1 MHADDP
7 SATNH
12 PLAPRMAAIAFIAF
26 NVALGGMYG
35 TFSMLLPAVEARLG
49 VGRELSS
56 LGVPLVSLAV
66 AVMAPVTGILAARV
80 SLRSLLVAGA
90 VLMATGYAMLA
101 SAHSILVYLLAF
113 GLLLG
118 PGVAIVGTVM
128 PSTLVT
134 RWFAANRGRALGLV
148 HIPIMLVVM
157 PLAATFVLRA
167 YGLTTVY
174 LLLAALMA
182 VLVVP
187 FLFVVDRP
195 PAGWQHDDRQPSPIA
210 AEPLTV
216 GAILATPQFWTATLG
231 FASLAGGAVLLG
243 AHLFPMATG
252 WGFDPTR
259 AATLIALMSFA
270 GMAGTPLFGWLSD
283 KVGGRNALAIA
294 ALDSVFLWL
303 LLLIAHPPF
312 ALTAIVIALI
322 GFHGGGIVPSLS
334 MTLSQRFGEAS
345 FSRAYGL
352 ANMMSL
358 PVTMLVVPIA
368 AAVFVRTGSYG
379 GALAGQAGLL
389 AIAAILLAVIGGGR
403 SRAVAAH
410 TVKL

>member
-1 MHADDP
+1 MHGDDP
-7 SATNH
+7 RGANH
-12 PLAPRMAAIAFIAF
+12 PLAPRMAAIAFLAF

-35 TFSMLLPAVEARLG
+35 TFSVLLPAVEARLG

-56 LGVPLVSLAV
+56 LGVPLVSVAV
-66 AVMAPVTGILAARV
+66 AVMAPVTGILASRV
-80 SLRSLLVAGA
+80 SLRALMVAGA
-90 VLMATGYAMLA
+90 VLMAAGYAMLA
-101 SAHSILVYLLAF
+101 ATHAIVLNLLAH
-113 GLLLG
+113 GLLVG

-134 RWFAANRGRALGLV
+134 RWFATNRGRALGLV
-148 HIPIMLVVM
+148 HIPIMLAIM
-157 PLAATFVLRA
+157 PLAASFVLRA

-174 LLLAALMA
+174 LLLAGLMA
-182 VLVVP
+182 LLILP

-195 PAGWQHDDRQPSPIA
+195 PIA
-210 AEPLTV
+210 VERTSTAPV
-216 GAILATPQFWTATLG
+216 GAPPLSVGEILATPQFWTATLG
-231 FASLAGGAVLLG
+231 FASLSGGAVLLG

-252 WGFDPTR
+252 WGFDATR
-259 AATLIALMSFA
+259 GATLIALMSFA

-283 KVGGRNALAIA
+283 RVGGRNALAIA

-312 ALTAIVIALI
+312 LLTAIVIALI
-322 GFHGGGIVPSLS
+322 GFHGGGIVPSFS
-334 MTLSQRFGEAS
+334 MTLSQRFGEAN

-352 ANMMSL
+352 GNMMAL
-358 PVTMLVVPIA
+358 PVTTLVVPVA

-389 AIAAILLAVIGGGR
+389 ALAAILLAVIGGA
-403 SRAVAAH
+403 RAAGAARQ
-410 TVKL
+410 TAKL